1 MQRSAGCANS
11 IKADSCSRKF
21 LGTPN
26 SLRLTAR
33 QISQSCKD
41 RRSHPLRTH
50 LPPERQNKSRPDQAR
65 KDDSCS
71 RKFLGTP
78 NSLRLTARQI
88 SQSCKDRRSHPLRT
102 QLPPERRSEEHT

>member
-33 QISQSCKD
+33 QISQSCKGRSCPQNGKTNRGQIRPGKTLPD
-41 RRSHPLRTH
+41 LRELGTNRSHV
-50 LPPERQNKSRPDQAR
+50 
-65 KDDSCS
+65 
-71 RKFLGTP
+71 GTQEK
-78 NSLRLTARQI
+78 NSFPAAH
-88 SQSCKDRRSHPLRT
+88 SHRE
-102 QLPPERRSEEHT
+102 QLKNGVVGSV